1 MCLKTLISNSVQ
13 FASTLA
19 HCSDH
24 VLQVKKQNDS
34 TTSLKK
40 WHRRVFQT
48 MYDSRHWYYSCCF
61 SPQNNFHPTPWWVLN
76 SVVDTIVPVQSNERR
91 SRNWNSRAGQSFH
104 LIMKL
109 WTSIH
114 IMHNL
119 QLDYEFFWVI
129 SQITLRNQF
138 WIDHIWAQTYSLSNK
153 QQSFSCARCHFVMAS
168 SNNQSDDPAFDQ
180 SSWLDYPTI
189 PFLARVS
196 YHEQLFFVD

>member
-1 MCLKTLISNSVQ
+1 MCSKTLVSNSVQ

-114 IMHNL
+114 IKYNL
-119 QLDYEFFWVI
+119 QLIYEFFLVMG
-129 SQITLRNQF
+129 QITHWGINFGL
-138 WIDHIWAQTYSLSNK
+138 IISGLKT
-153 QQSFSCARCHFVMAS
+153 
-168 SNNQSDDPAFDQ
+168 
-180 SSWLDYPTI
+180 
-189 PFLARVS
+189 
-196 YHEQLFFVD
+196 LFYRMILLLTSQAGSTTRQ